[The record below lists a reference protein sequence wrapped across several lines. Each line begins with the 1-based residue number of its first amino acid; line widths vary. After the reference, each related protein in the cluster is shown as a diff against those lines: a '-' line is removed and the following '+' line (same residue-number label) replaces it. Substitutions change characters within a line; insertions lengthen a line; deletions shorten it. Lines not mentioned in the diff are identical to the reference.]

1 MGNTKAIGVAY
12 SDQDLYGSTIT
23 DPSFILS
30 GLAAASSPLA
40 NSDTLPVVQGSVTK
54 RTTVGGLFTALNYG
68 MFQHNQTITNG
79 GATTANLFPLDTTDF
94 ANGIS
99 VADGSKVT
107 VTTGGVYN
115 IQFSAQLYRS
125 GGGTGFSTV
134 EIWLSKNGANIPE
147 TNGQMNV
154 PQSGG
159 KAMAAWNYLV
169 QANAGD
175 YFQLYWSSTDAALE
189 ILYADAGT
197 DPTRPVTPSIIV
209 TVTQVG

>member
-1 MGNTKAIGVAY
+1 
-12 SDQDLYGSTIT
+12 
-23 DPSFILS
+23 
-30 GLAAASSPLA
+30 
-40 NSDTLPVVQGSVTK
+40 
-54 RTTVGGLFTALNYG
+54 
-68 MFQHNQTITNG
+68 
-79 GATTANLFPLDTTDF
+79 
-94 ANGIS
+94 
-99 VADGSKVT
+99 
-107 VTTGGVYN
+107 
-115 IQFSAQLYRS
+115 
-125 GGGTGFSTV
+125 
-134 EIWLSKNGANIPE
+134 
-147 TNGQMNV
+147 MNV